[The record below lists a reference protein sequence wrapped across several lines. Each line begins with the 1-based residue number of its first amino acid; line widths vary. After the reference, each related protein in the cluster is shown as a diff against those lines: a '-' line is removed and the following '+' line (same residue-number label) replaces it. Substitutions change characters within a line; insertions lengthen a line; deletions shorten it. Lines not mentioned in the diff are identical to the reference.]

1 MNYFQKIVVLL
12 FCFGL
17 VLGVIEP
24 LWAVGQDVVPDDE
37 ILYNTEVNLD
47 QMYDKVEA
55 PESATRVKKISDNGL
70 QVDGGLLEDAPM
82 DLKDPSNVETKIEYD
97 TETGNYIVRTMMG
110 DEELVSAFTLTPDEY
125 KQMSL
130 RKAMGQYWAEKNK
143 KAAENYEDKFNITD
157 MKFSLGPAEKLFG
170 PGGVQV
176 KTQGSAELTFGI
188 KHNNVQ
194 NYSLAERLRKTT
206 TFDFDENIQLSV
218 NATVGDK
225 IGFTMNYNTEA
236 TFDFD
241 QQLLKLNYQ
250 GKEDEI
256 IKSID
261 LGNVSLPLNSS
272 LIKGNSAL
280 FGLKTE
286 LQFGKLSITAVA
298 SQQQS
303 ETKHVNSKGG
313 SQLMDFEVGIDNYDE
328 NKHFFLAHYF
338 RDTYDQN
345 MSKLPHIMSGVTITR
360 CEVWVT
366 NKRGNF
372 EQARNIVAFMDLA
385 EGVRVDNNHWNT

>member
-1 MNYFQKIVVLL
+1 MNYFQKIVLL
-12 FCFGL
+12 LCCAGL
-17 VLGVIEP
+17 VLGVVEP
-24 LWAVGQDVVPDDE
+24 LWAVGQDVVTDDE
-37 ILYNTEVNLD
+37 VPYYNVEAHQD
-47 QMYDKVEA
+47 YMYDKVPA
-55 PESATRVKKISDNGL
+55 PESATRVKKIGNSQQSTVNGQQSVVDVL
-70 QVDGGLLEDAPM
+70 QEDAPM

-97 TETGNYIVRTMMG
+97 PETGNYIVRTMMG

-130 RKAMGQYWAEKNK
+130 RKQMGEYWAEKNK
-143 KAAENYEDKFNITD
+143 KAAEEYEDKFSVTD

-176 KTQGSAELTFGI
+176 KTQGSAELTFGV

-206 TFDFDENIQLSV
+206 NFDFDENIQLSV

-286 LQFGKLSITAVA
+286 LQFGKLTVTAVA

-313 SQLMDFEVGIDNYDE
+313 SQLMDFEVEIVNISIPPLTFG
-328 NKHFFLAHYF
+328 FLFQLDYH
-338 RDTYDQN
+338 
-345 MSKLPHIMSGVTITR
+345 H
-360 CEVWVT
+360 EV
-366 NKRGNF
+366 F
-372 EQARNIVAFMDLA
+372 PLQA
-385 EGVRVDNNHWNT
+385 

>member
-12 FCFGL
+12 FCLGL
-17 VLGVIEP
+17 LTGVVES
-24 LWAVGQDVVPDDE
+24 LRAMTQDVVPNE
-37 ILYNTEVNLD
+37 ETPYYNVGAHQD
-47 QMYDKVEA
+47 YMYDSVPA
-55 PESATRVKKISDNGL
+55 PRSAMRVKQLGNGQQLVVGGL
-70 QVDGGLLEDAPM
+70 QEEAPM

-97 TETGNYIVRTMMG
+97 PETGNYIVRTMMG

-130 RKAMGQYWAEKNK
+130 KKVMGEYWAEKNK

-170 PGGVQV
+170 PGGVQI

-241 QQLLKLNYQ
+241 
-250 GKEDEI
+250 
-256 IKSID
+256 
-261 LGNVSLPLNSS
+261 
-272 LIKGNSAL
+272 
-280 FGLKTE
+280 
-286 LQFGKLSITAVA
+286 
-298 SQQQS
+298 
-303 ETKHVNSKGG
+303 
-313 SQLMDFEVGIDNYDE
+313 
-328 NKHFFLAHYF
+328 
-338 RDTYDQN
+338 
-345 MSKLPHIMSGVTITR
+345 
-360 CEVWVT
+360 
-366 NKRGNF
+366 
-372 EQARNIVAFMDLA
+372 
-385 EGVRVDNNHWNT
+385 

>member
-1 MNYFQKIVVLL
+1 MNN
-12 FCFGL
+12 L
-17 VLGVIEP
+17 V
-24 LWAVGQDVVPDDE
+24 
-37 ILYNTEVNLD
+37 N
-47 QMYDKVEA
+47 
-55 PESATRVKKISDNGL
+55 ES
-70 QVDGGLLEDAPM
+70 
-82 DLKDPSNVETKIEYD
+82 
-97 TETGNYIVRTMMG
+97 
-110 DEELVSAFTLTPDEY
+110 
-125 KQMSL
+125 
-130 RKAMGQYWAEKNK
+130 
-143 KAAENYEDKFNITD
+143 
-157 MKFSLGPAEKLFG
+157 
-170 PGGVQV
+170 
-176 KTQGSAELTFGI
+176 
-188 KHNNVQ
+188 
-194 NYSLAERLRKTT
+194 
-206 TFDFDENIQLSV
+206 FDFDENIQLSV

-236 TFDFD
+236 SFDFD

-286 LQFGKLSITAVA
+286 LQFGKLTVTAVA

-313 SQLMDFEVGIDNYDE
+313 SQLMDFEVEIDNYDE

-345 MSKLPHIMSGVTITR
+345 MSKLPHIMSGITITR

-372 EQARNIVAFMDLA
+372 EQARNIVALADLGEYENRHIQNVAWSA
-385 EGVRVDNNHWNT
+385 EEDASTPYNKANSLYGTLVQSYPEVRQYPSARYWKWARRCPAG